1 MTDIIW
7 NPGDLLDVLVRGEA
21 LLRDPEKSPLLT
33 LDVWSSL
40 DIDYET
46 PHVER
51 LWCQFDP
58 HKNEIGHGDYRLSL
72 HRIHPCENPFWHV
85 HSVPTGVKIV
95 SGAQRMGI
103 GSTMD
108 KMAPP
113 AAATVILG
121 PGSSYEMIEED
132 SWHCV
137 NPIKQPSYSTM
148 VTGPVWGRRGP
159 KPPQALNSLTN
170 EVKVDLWKKFRGFYK
185 VGQ

>member
-1 MTDIIW
+1 M
-7 NPGDLLDVLVRGEA
+7 LEVLVISET
-21 LLRDPEKSPLLT
+21 LLRDPDKSPLLT
-33 LDVWSSL
+33 LDVWSTL

-58 HKNEIGHGDYRLSL
+58 HKGEIGQGDFRLSL
-72 HRIHPCENPFWHV
+72 HCIHPCENPFWHV
-85 HSVPTGVKIV
+85 HSVPTAIKVH

-103 GSTMD
+103 GYTLD
-108 KMAPP
+108 RMAPP
-113 AAATVILG
+113 AAATLILG
-121 PGSSYEMIEED
+121 PGCSYEMIEED
-132 SWHCV
+132 AWHYV

-159 KPPQALNSLTN
+159 KPPHQLNPLTN
-170 EVKVDLWKKFRGFYK
+170 EAKVAHWKKFRGIYK